1 MNRTAAIFLSCLFLL
16 IAPPVSLHGQIT
28 GAQGNIS
35 YKVTYPSGFDPAK
48 DTCPVVILMHGIF
61 SSKDFIPMPAL
72 AKGLAKAGIASVRFD
87 FGGHGKSEGKM
98 EKMTIER
105 ELQDA
110 GAVLDFVLKNRCFSR
125 IGFLG
130 HSQGGVVA
138 SMLAGRINADFV
150 EDRVYDPSG
159 KGTVVARWVL
169 PHALVLT
176 APGTVIKDA
185 CRNGKFFQ
193 AKFDPADPPEFV
205 RCWGVMKLGR
215 EYMVSTQELDIYGT
229 AAHYAGPV
237 RLIHG
242 SKDGIV
248 PLRCSEEYLDYYRK
262 DQAELIV
269 VEGGNHTLTRKRAEV
284 VRLTVE
290 FFKEK
295 LF

>member
-1 MNRTAAIFLSCLFLL
+1 MKRTLTAFLSLVIVFSAILP
-16 IAPPVSLHGQIT
+16 AAGQIT
-28 GAQGNIS
+28 GAQGKIA
-35 YKVTYPSGFDPAK
+35 YTVTYPSEFDPAK

-61 SSKDFIPMPAL
+61 SSKDFIPIPSL
-72 AKGLAKAGIASVRFD
+72 AKGLAKAGIASVSFD
-87 FGGHGKSEGKM
+87 FGGHWKSEGKM
-98 EKMTIER
+98 VNMTIER
-105 ELQDA
+105 ELEDA
-110 GAVLDFVLKNRCFSR
+110 TAVLNYVLGLPCFSR

-138 SMLAGRINADFV
+138 SMLAGRINSDFV
-150 EDRVYDPSG
+150 EDVVYDPS
-159 KGTVVARWVL
+159 KKEKVVARWVL
-169 PHALVLT
+169 PHAMVLI

-205 RCWGVMKLGR
+205 RCWGIMKLGR
-215 EYMVSTQELDIYGT
+215 EYLVSTQNLDIYGT
-229 AAHYAGPV
+229 AAHYEGPV
-237 RLIHG
+237 RIIHG

-269 VEGGNHTLTRKRAEV
+269 VEGENHTITRKRPEV

-290 FFKEK
+290 FFKEQ